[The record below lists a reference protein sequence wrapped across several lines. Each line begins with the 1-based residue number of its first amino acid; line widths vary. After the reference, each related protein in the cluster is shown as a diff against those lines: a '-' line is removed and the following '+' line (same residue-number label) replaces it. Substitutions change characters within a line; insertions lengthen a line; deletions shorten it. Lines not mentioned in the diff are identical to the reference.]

1 MASKKLPVDIDDET
15 KSVQRE
21 KQKMLK
27 KAQRLI
33 YPIGTTRKKITT
45 ISTAIFTVFVVG
57 FITLTI
63 TLIYAFRD
71 ESSFTYQIS
80 RIVPFPIGR
89 VDSNLVTYE
98 EYLFELRQ
106 ATHFLT
112 EKAQIDGSTA
122 SGKKLFSKK
131 RLEASDKV
139 YNNALAENIAKS
151 NNIEVTDEEV
161 EQKVTVLKT
170 QVIDLNSD
178 QKISG
183 NQVIKSEDP
192 RFEEILSEF
201 YGWTENDLKRA
212 LRLQII
218 KSKLPAVVDDVTK
231 NKASQVRKKIIADP
245 SLFADQA
252 KVNSQDPKSAEKGG
266 DLGFLDIQNSVAYP
280 KEFLDV
286 AESLKDGEVS
296 KLVSTEFGYHILL
309 RTETNDKGIPKISH
323 ILFKYRSVDEI
334 LDSEI
339 KSHTVKKYI
348 SVNK

>member
-1 MASKKLPVDIDDET
+1 MTSKKLPVNIDDET

-21 KQKMLK
+21 KEKMLR

-33 YPIGTTRKKITT
+33 YPIGTTRKRITA

-57 FITLTI
+57 FITLTV
-63 TLIYAFRD
+63 TLIYVFHD

-112 EKAQIDGSTA
+112 EKAQVDSSTT
-122 SGKKLFSKK
+122 SGKKLISQK
-131 RLEASDKV
+131 RLEASEKV

-151 NNIEVTDEEV
+151 NKIKVTDEEV

-178 QKISG
+178 KKESG
-183 NQVIKSEDP
+183 NQTVKTEDP

-218 KSKLPAVVDDVTK
+218 KSKLPAAVDDVTK
-231 NKASQVRKKIIADP
+231 NKASKVRQKIIAEP
-245 SLFADQA
+245 TTFADQA

-266 DLGFLDIQNSVAYP
+266 DLGFLDVQNSVAYP

-296 KLVSTEFGYHILL
+296 KLVKTEFGYHILL
-309 RTETNDKGIPKISH
+309 RTETNDKGVPKISH
-323 ILFKYRSVDEI
+323 ILFKYRSVDDI
-334 LDSEI
+334 LKSEL
-339 KSHTVKKYI
+339 KSHTVKKFI
-348 SVNK
+348 SVTK